1 MHVVSGLWSL
11 VSLPLSLSHSLSV
24 CGAGLQAMQAC
35 GLGSPGGPLSALVA
49 QLARSRVSSS
59 AAGLGCIFVGRDGIG
74 WWPGKRET
82 NNGVGVSQPRSVSNQ
97 GRPGGSHTVT
107 GRAANMEQYA
117 RYHVTRSMGSLEG
130 GGGIARPVQPS
141 PSSSSS

>member
-82 NNGVGVSQPRSVSNQ
+82 NNGVGVSQPQVSFESRQTGGVAHCNRAGSQYGAICQISRNSVH
-97 GRPGGSHTVT
+97 G
-107 GRAANMEQYA
+107 
-117 RYHVTRSMGSLEG
+117 
-130 GGGIARPVQPS
+130 QP
-141 PSSSSS
+141 